1 MKKGGYVQSKGG
13 AAGGVKK
20 KKVAS
25 NASSRADGIIKKG
38 KTKGRMV

>member
-1 MKKGGYVQSKGG
+1 VQSKGG

-25 NASSRADGIIKKG
+25 NASNRADGIIKKG